1 MVLYLNELFHMRAL
15 KTFPLSVTKKQ
26 LQFVLTVHIEKLVL
40 WKRDEDLVKNKKDHN
55 KLQQNQV
62 KCSLISLLPTQF
74 LKPLSGHRFCFPLR
88 KKKDNNYYKEMEE
101 KTKLLESQD

>member
-1 MVLYLNELFHMRAL
+1 MQAL

-26 LQFVLTVHIEKLVL
+26 LRFVLIVHVEKLVL
-40 WKRDEDLVKNKKDHN
+40 WIRDEDLVKNKKDHN
-55 KLQQNQV
+55 KLSTKQQNQV
-62 KCSLISLLPTQF
+62 KCSQIFLLPTQF

-88 KKKDNNYYKEMEE
+88 KKKKKKDNYYYKETEE